1 MVEKSFRRNI
11 RFHARSVRTVGKA
24 GFRTAFRKSANSLG
38 KTRRGIRCRCERQG
52 QGDVQSPTIRTGLE
66 AQLAAQARR
75 NRTHDRQAQTRSW
88 LRHARAAKKTFTRTA
103 QLVCRHAGAVVAH
116 GHGGEP
122 AIATESNRDLATALG
137 VADGVVQQIGQ
148 GFFQQARVG
157 YQQQRLVGGFET
169 QIDALSLSREGFN
182 SCILHNAQMAVSVM
196 RGLVMRL
203 RKANQKIAS
212 LALFSVFGR
221 VARYLLDMA
230 EDGEAGQLV
239 VKKKVSHA
247 AIAREVG
254 ASREMVSKAL
264 KEFETQGFIR
274 KLDDGT
280 LAITERRAKARV

>member
-1 MVEKSFRRNI
+1 VATLSTPELLRRVPLFEHLSDTQAISLIGALEKKRFKRSEHLVEAGAKSNMLYVI
-11 RFHARSVRTVGKA
+11 LSGKA
-24 GFRTAFRKSANSLG
+24 SVVVTNSSGKELVLATLGVGDCIGEMSLLDNQPHSAS
-38 KTRRGIRCRCERQG
+38 
-52 QGDVQSPTIRTGLE
+52 
-66 AQLAAQARR
+66 
-75 NRTHDRQAQTRSW
+75 
-88 LRHARAAKKTFTRTA
+88 
-103 QLVCRHAGAVVAH
+103 VVA
-116 GHGGEP
+116 
-122 AIATESNRDLATALG
+122 
-137 VADGVVQQIGQ
+137 
-148 GFFQQARVG
+148 
-157 YQQQRLVGGFET
+157 ET

-230 EDGEAGQLV
+230 EDGEVGHLI

-264 KEFETQGFIR
+264 KEFEAQGFIR
-274 KLDDGT
+274 KLEDGT
-280 LAITERRAKARV
+280 LAITERRAKVRV